1 MTELL
6 MPTLLLIVGLSL
18 LVWGADKL
26 VFGSAALARNYGISP
41 LVIGMT
47 ILAMGSSAPEMMVS
61 AAAALDGKTDTA
73 VGNVIGSNIANIA
86 LILGITALI
95 KPLAISSAIIRRE
108 LPLMLMVTL
117 LAGGIMFNN
126 YLGFYEGLLLI
137 GLFACF
143 IIAMLYISKNEQQ
156 NGDILLEEQ
165 ESEIPEGVANGKALF
180 WVVVGLILLP
190 VGANMLIDN
199 AVVIA
204 KYFGMSDLV
213 IGLTIIALGTSLPE
227 LAASVAGVLKGEDD
241 MAAGNIIG
249 SNVFNILAVMGIPA
263 LINPSEISPD
273 LMGRDFYVMLGV
285 SILLLIMALGKSRSI
300 NRIEGGILVTC
311 FCVYQ
316 GYLFLNMG

>member
-6 MPTLLLIVGLSL
+6 MPSLLLIVGLSL

-86 LILGITALI
+86 LILGITAII
-95 KPLAISSAIIRRE
+95 KPLAISSGIIRRE
-108 LPLMLMVTL
+108 LPLMLIVTL
-117 LAGGIMFNN
+117 LAGGIMYNN
-126 YLGFYEGLLLI
+126 YLGFNEGLLLI
-137 GLFACF
+137 ALFAAF
-143 IIAMLYISKNEQQ
+143 IIAMLYISKNEQK
-156 NGDILLEEQ
+156 NGDTLLEEQ
-165 ESEIPEGVANGKALF
+165 ESEIPEGVENKKALF

-263 LINPSEISPD
+263 LINPSEISSD
-273 LMGRDFYVMLGV
+273 LMERDFYVMMGV
-285 SILLLIMALGKSRSI
+285 SVLLLFMALGKSRSI
-300 NRIEGGILVTC
+300 NRIEGSILVTC
-311 FCVYQ
+311 FLAYQ
-316 GYLFLNMG
+316 GYLFYSM

>member
-6 MPTLLLIVGLSL
+6 MPSLLLVVGLSL

-26 VFGSAALARNYGISP
+26 VFGSAALAKNYGISP

-95 KPLAISSAIIRRE
+95 KPLAISSGIIRRE
-108 LPLMLMVTL
+108 LPLMLIVTL
-117 LAGGIMFNN
+117 LAGGIMYDN
-126 YLGFYEGLLLI
+126 YLGFNEGILLVA
-137 GLFACF
+137 LFIVF
-143 IIAMLYISKNEQQ
+143 ILAMLYISRKEQP
-156 NGDILLEEQ
+156 NGDTLLNEQ
-165 ESEIPEGVANGKALF
+165 ESEIPDGVPNGKAIF
-180 WVVVGLILLP
+180 WVVVGLALLP
-190 VGANMLIDN
+190 LGANMLIDN
-199 AVVIA
+199 AVIIA
-204 KYFGMSDLV
+204 KHFGMSDLV
-213 IGLTIIALGTSLPE
+213 IGLTIIAIGTSLPE

-241 MAAGNIIG
+241 MAVGNIIG

-263 LINPSEISPD
+263 LLHPSSISEYI
-273 LMGRDFYVMLGV
+273 MSRDFYVMLGV
-285 SILLLIMALGKSRSI
+285 SVLLLIMALGKSRSI

-311 FCVYQ
+311 FLIYQ
-316 GYLFLNMG
+316 GFLFYTM

>member
-1 MTELL
+1 MNELII
-6 MPTLLLIVGLSL
+6 PLLLLSVGLAL

-61 AAAALDGKTDTA
+61 TAAALDGKTDTA

-108 LPLMLMVTL
+108 LPLMLVVTL
-117 LAGGIMFNN
+117 VAGGIMYNN
-126 YLGFYEGLLLI
+126 YLSFFEGLLLI
-137 GLFACF
+137 AGFILF
-143 IIAMLYISKNEQQ
+143 IVAMLYISKDEQK
-156 NGDILLEEQ
+156 NDDILLNEQ
-165 ESEIPEGVANGKALF
+165 ESEIPEGVANSKALF
-180 WVVVGLILLP
+180 WIVVGLILLP
-190 VGANMLIDN
+190 LGANMLIDN
-199 AVVIA
+199 AVIIA
-204 KYFGMSDLV
+204 KFFGMSDLV

-249 SNVFNILAVMGIPA
+249 SNIFNILAVMGLPA
-263 LINPSEISPD
+263 LINPSAISPD
-273 LMGRDFYVMLGV
+273 LMDRDFLVMLGV
-285 SILLLIMALGKSRSI
+285 SVLLLFMTLGKSRSI
-300 NRIEGGILVTC
+300 NRIEGGILITC
-311 FCVYQ
+311 FFSYQ
-316 GYLFLNMG
+316 FLLFTTI

>member
-95 KPLAISSAIIRRE
+95 KPLAISSGIIRRE
-108 LPLMLMVTL
+108 LPLMLIVTL
-117 LAGGIMFNN
+117 LAGGIMYNN
-126 YLGFYEGLLLI
+126 YLGFNEGLLLI
-137 GLFACF
+137 ALFVAF
-143 IIAMLYISKNEQQ
+143 IIAMLYISKSEQK

-180 WVVVGLILLP
+180 WVVIGLILLP
-190 VGANMLIDN
+190 LGANMLIDN

-204 KYFGMSDLV
+204 KHFGMSDLV

-263 LINPSEISPD
+263 LINPSAISPD
-273 LMGRDFYVMLGV
+273 LMNRDFYVMMGV
-285 SILLLIMALGKSRSI
+285 SILLLLMALGKSRSI
-300 NRIEGGILVTC
+300 NRIEGGILVAC
-311 FCVYQ
+311 FLVYQ
-316 GYLFLNMG
+316 GFLFYTM